1 MANSSQMDLQSVY
14 ESSLAGTMARFAEY
28 SIVDQRLLGGVLQ
41 GALLASNDSGYNAA
55 ARTPTT
61 LTTYASGA
69 TPAAT

>member
-1 MANSSQMDLQSVY
+1 MDLQSVY

-28 SIVDQRLLGGVLQ
+28 SIIDQRLLGGVLQ
-41 GALLASNDSGYNAA
+41 GALLASNTEGFNTA

-69 TPAAT
+69 QPAT